1 MRSGFKRGWEQVT
14 GSDDRRLIYGDF
26 MRDDEAYAM
35 LPSMD
40 NLIARMTANL
50 EDFNA
55 TSKRSMELVLFP
67 FAVEHVCRI
76 LRVIKQPFG
85 NALLAGVGGS
95 GRQSLVRLA
104 AAMWEFTCH
113 SIEITRT
120 YDSSVREIA
129 RDRTRDR
136 EIAREITREIA
147 LAHCAS
153 QRLTCMSTPRPST
166 TT

>member
-1 MRSGFKRGWEQVT
+1 MNLVFFK
-14 GSDDRRLIYGDF
+14 DACLH
-26 MRDDEAYAM
+26 
-35 LPSMD
+35 L
-40 NLIARMTANL
+40 ARI
-50 EDFNA
+50 
-55 TSKRSMELVLFP
+55 S
-67 FAVEHVCRI
+67 
-76 LRVIKQPFG
+76 RVISQPRG
-85 NALLAGVGGS
+85 CGLLVGVGGS

-147 LAHCAS
+147 HAHRAS